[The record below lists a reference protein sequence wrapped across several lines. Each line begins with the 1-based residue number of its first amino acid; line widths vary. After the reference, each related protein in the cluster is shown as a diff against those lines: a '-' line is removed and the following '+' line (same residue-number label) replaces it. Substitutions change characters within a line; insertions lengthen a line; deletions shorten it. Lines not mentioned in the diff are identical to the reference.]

1 MGDGEGFIV
10 AGLVAT
16 WLQRVTNKHNLFVLI
31 HLLSHY
37 THDQDPE
44 YHHYCQQDPLG
55 ERKEE
60 TQRGKEEE
68 GSDRDRIEERKEEKA
83 RRKKD

>member
-16 WLQRVTNKHNLFVLI
+16 RLQRVTDKHNLFVLI

-44 YHHYCQQDPLG
+44 YHHHCQQDPLG

-60 TQRGKEEE
+60 TERSRGKQWQR
-68 GSDRDRIEERKEEKA
+68 RD
-83 RRKKD
+83 